1 MDYQEFLQKK
11 KVIDTPTGLKDIPKL
26 NAKMKPFQHDITSWA
41 LRRGRACIFADC
53 GMGKTLMQLE
63 WARAI
68 PGNVLIFAPL
78 AVAEQTIREG
88 EKFGINGIQYSDD
101 GKPRGKITI
110 TNYERIE
117 KFNPEDYNGIV
128 LDECFPKDTLV
139 DTPQGRKYIKDIR
152 RNDKIF
158 NAYGVD
164 YVHEIHKKRIN
175 RAVCISTG
183 RGEFTSS
190 ENHPFFT
197 RDGWKCAQDIQ
208 PGDYIMETATAMR
221 LVRED
226 IFGEIPGTENAKVLQ
241 SIMFSELEDETAG
254 NNSEGTYERDT
265 RAQREEDIRMAKRWI
280 AGSNEGNGKNKE
292 FESIFE
298 PGNKEENIIDIAG
311 DEVETFRAW
320 GKWSR
325 DDIASAK
332 DEGCTVRELDTGIC
346 YITGKEKTRISNKLQ
361 SRLRKSRYENSD
373 RSGRIQPRKPEE
385 FGQKERCYAGFVR
398 VESVEIYEPGD
409 PRMDKYRDENGVIY
423 FYDIKAKR
431 HPSFSINGCLV
442 HNSSIIKS
450 FNGKYRTELI
460 ENWTCVPFRLAC
472 TATPAPNDFMELG
485 NHAEFVGAMTRTEML
500 SMFFVHD
507 GGETS
512 KWRLKGHAE
521 SEFWEWVCSW
531 AVMIQKPSDLGYD
544 DDGYILPKLTTK
556 QITVQTEKA
565 DEGFLFAMEAQTL
578 SERIRARRNSIEDR
592 AQEVAKLVNGSTDQW
607 IVWCNLNS
615 EGDAITSM
623 VDGAVQV
630 SGADTNERK
639 IQAAR
644 DFVSGKIRVLVSK
657 VSIFG
662 YGLNLQN
669 CHKAVFFGL
678 SDSYEDYYQAIRRC
692 WRFGQINPVD
702 CFIVTADTEG
712 AVVLNI
718 QRKENDARKM
728 ALEMVKNM
736 SSINTKNIR
745 GTERNVTRYNPIVE
759 MKIPSW
765 VFTKEF

>member
-63 WARAI
+63 WARSI

-128 LDECFPKDTLV
+128 LDE
-139 DTPQGRKYIKDIR
+139 
-152 RNDKIF
+152 
-158 NAYGVD
+158 
-164 YVHEIHKKRIN
+164 
-175 RAVCISTG
+175 
-183 RGEFTSS
+183 
-190 ENHPFFT
+190 
-197 RDGWKCAQDIQ
+197 
-208 PGDYIMETATAMR
+208 
-221 LVRED
+221 
-226 IFGEIPGTENAKVLQ
+226 
-241 SIMFSELEDETAG
+241 
-254 NNSEGTYERDT
+254 
-265 RAQREEDIRMAKRWI
+265 
-280 AGSNEGNGKNKE
+280 
-292 FESIFE
+292 
-298 PGNKEENIIDIAG
+298 
-311 DEVETFRAW
+311 
-320 GKWSR
+320 
-325 DDIASAK
+325 
-332 DEGCTVRELDTGIC
+332 
-346 YITGKEKTRISNKLQ
+346 
-361 SRLRKSRYENSD
+361 
-373 RSGRIQPRKPEE
+373 
-385 FGQKERCYAGFVR
+385 
-398 VESVEIYEPGD
+398 
-409 PRMDKYRDENGVIY
+409 
-423 FYDIKAKR
+423 
-431 HPSFSINGCLV
+431 
-442 HNSSIIKS
+442 SSIIKA
-450 FNGKYRTELI
+450 FTGKYRTELI

-531 AVMIQKPSDLGYD
+531 AVMIQKPSDLGYA

-736 SSINTKNIR
+736 STINTKNIR